1 MSVSPVLYLQDS
13 SLSGLLVGEKSAY
26 LPKRGEEISFYPLP
40 GCCSL
45 SSTFYHEYLSCCFL
59 FTFWSFQASFLC
71 IRIVTGIKQL
81 PQVLFSPGLLLLPH
95 MVIFSCTACSSLDV
109 SVLGELRSTNIHV
122 LSSLSS
128 RLCSTGYAPASWA
141 FHRTCCCALL
151 GFVNFAEYR

>member
-1 MSVSPVLYLQDS
+1 MAVPPVPFLQYS
-13 SLSGLLVGEKSAY
+13 SLSGLLIGKKGAY
-26 LPKRGEEISFYPLP
+26 LPKRGGEISLETLP
-40 GCCSL
+40 GAALCHPLAIMNTSPL
-45 SSTFYHEYLSCCFL
+45 DFL
-59 FTFWSFQASFLC
+59 FTFQSFQPSFLPS
-71 IRIVTGIKQL
+71 RIVTGIRQL
-81 PQVLFSPGLLLLPH
+81 PQVLFSPCPRLLSH
-95 MVIFSCTACSSLDV
+95 IVIFSCTAYPSLDV